1 VHELSIA
8 RNIVDAVK
16 RRLPAGEKRCVKS
29 VTLRLGDF
37 TRLLPDSLEL
47 CFELASEGTSVQ
59 GARLEIK
66 QVPIRC
72 GCTTCGSGFEAGR
85 FVAVCPVCGN
95 STVDLLSGN
104 ELDVVAFE
112 LSD

>member
-1 VHELSIA
+1 MHELPIA
-8 RNIVDAVK
+8 RSIVDTVQ

-29 VTLRLGDF
+29 VTVRLGEF

-59 GARLEIK
+59 GARLEVRR
-66 QVPIRC
+66 VPIRC
-72 GCTTCGSGFEAGR
+72 RCMSCGSGFESGR

-95 STVDLLSGN
+95 AGVDLLSGN
-104 ELDVVAFE
+104 EIDVVAFE
-112 LSD
+112 LSE